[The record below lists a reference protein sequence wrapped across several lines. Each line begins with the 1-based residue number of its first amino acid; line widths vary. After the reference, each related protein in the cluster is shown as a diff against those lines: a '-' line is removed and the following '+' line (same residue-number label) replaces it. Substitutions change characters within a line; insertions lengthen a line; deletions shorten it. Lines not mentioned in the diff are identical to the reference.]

1 MRAVTLDTRDTQHD
15 ETIYRGRL
23 DGMAEHIDNDITS
36 ATSADATLAIGGFGP
51 LNGSHCPGIEA
62 VTLHI
67 PPSTHADDNHESVA
81 LSKRDGLLADV
92 PSPSWLERD
101 CDYLY
106 AVLENTN
113 EIAAFHI
120 EHDSN
125 DTLHLTELS
134 RVPTPGNGP
143 THAAIAVDDL
153 GAKHLIVACYVDGH
167 VCVHPIDSDG
177 AVHEATQVLT
187 GEGHGP
193 LPAQEGPHAHWI
205 LPLPDGRV
213 LSTDLGTD
221 RIYVHH
227 WQAGTLTRVGTVTV
241 TPGTGPRDMHL
252 LPVRTGHIPTHDW
265 RVAVV
270 GEWGR
275 TVTLLG
281 PVNNDEADRTH
292 NATDDSSDGISV
304 LQTVELGGTDRDQS
318 ASLAFVPWSAMR
330 NNCADNADNRTGIAY
345 VGLRGTERIVALAWD
360 GERLSRLAPTD
371 QPGWQGHGIDCGGSR
386 PRHILPIDNLLL
398 VANEV
403 SDHLTAFQLSSDG
416 EPRRVT
422 DLATGSP
429 TVSVVF

>member
-1 MRAVTLDTRDTQHD
+1 
-15 ETIYRGRL
+15 
-23 DGMAEHIDNDITS
+23 MAEHIDNDIAP
-36 ATSADATLAIGGFGP
+36 ATSADAALAIGGFGP
-51 LNGSHCPGIEA
+51 LNESHCPGIEA

-67 PPSTHADDNHESVA
+67 SPSTHADDTHESIT

-92 PSPSWLERD
+92 PSPSWLLRD
-101 CDYLY
+101 GDYLY

-113 EIAAFHI
+113 EIAAFRI
-120 EHDSN
+120 THDNN
-125 DTLHLTELS
+125 DAFHLTELS

-143 THAAIAVDDL
+143 THAAVAVDDL
-153 GAKHLIVACYVDGH
+153 GTKHLIVACYGDGH
-167 VCVHPIDSDG
+167 VCVHPIDRNG
-177 AVHEATQVLT
+177 VVHEATQTLT

-193 LPAQEGPHAHWI
+193 LPAQDSPHAHWI

-213 LSTDLGTD
+213 LSTDLGAD
-221 RIYVHH
+221 RIYVHR
-227 WQAGTLTRVGTVTV
+227 WQSGTLVRVGTVPV

-252 LPVRTGHIPTHDW
+252 LPVRTEHNLTRDW

-281 PVNNDEADRTH
+281 PVSNDNTNSTNNTI
-292 NATDDSSDGISV
+292 DDSADGINV
-304 LQTVELGGTDRDQS
+304 LQTIELGGTDRDQS

-330 NNCADNADNRTGIAY
+330 NNYADNADNSTGIAY

-360 GERLSRLAPTD
+360 GECLSRLASAD
-371 QPGWQGHGIDCGGSR
+371 QTGWQGHGIDCGGSR
-386 PRHILPIDNLLL
+386 PRHILSIDNLLL

-403 SDHLTAFQLSSDG
+403 SDHLTVFQLSSDG

-429 TVSVVF
+429 TVSVLL